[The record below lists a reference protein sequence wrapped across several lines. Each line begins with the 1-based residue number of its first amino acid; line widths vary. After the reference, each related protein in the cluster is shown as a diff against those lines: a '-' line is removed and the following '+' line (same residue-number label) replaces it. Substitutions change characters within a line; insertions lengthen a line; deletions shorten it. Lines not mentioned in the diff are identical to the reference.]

1 MANPIVHFEI
11 ISDDGDTLG
20 KFYSE
25 LFGWHVEAFPMPD
38 GGTYHMIDTHAGS
51 GINGGIGTGQGPN
64 TVLFYAETPDP
75 QKLLDKATKLG
86 GKTVMPVTEIPEIV
100 TFAHFQDPEGNIV
113 GLVKTTDTPQGG
125 VSAGSNPAIDWFE
138 IVGKDPQ
145 ALKKFYK
152 SLFGWKISEDDYGH
166 VEAGTKKRGIA
177 GGIGPSPSG
186 RPMTTV
192 YANVDDLEKY
202 VERAESLGAKTLVPP
217 MDAGNIRISQFA
229 DPSGFVFGL
238 YQSKS

>member
-11 ISDDGDTLG
+11 LSGDGTTLG
-20 KFYSE
+20 KFYAE

-38 GGTYHMIDTHAGS
+38 GSTYNMIDTHAGG
-51 GINGGIGTGQGPN
+51 GINGGIGTGEGPP

-86 GKTVMPVTEIPEIV
+86 GKTVMPVTEIPDVV

-113 GLVKTTDTPQGG
+113 GLVKTTDQQGA
-125 VSAGSNPAIDWFE
+125 VSPGSNPAIDWFE
-138 IVGKDPQ
+138 IVGKDPK

-152 SLFGWKISEDDYGH
+152 GLFGWKISEDDYGH
-166 VEAGTKKRGIA
+166 VEAGSKRGIA
-177 GGIGPSPSG
+177 GGIGASPTG
-186 RPMTTV
+186 APMTTV

-202 VERAESLGAKTLVPP
+202 IERAESLGAKTLVGP
-217 MDAGNIRISQFA
+217 MDAGQIRIAQFA
-229 DPSGFVFGL
+229 DPQGYVFGL